1 MAIFN
6 INIQNKENANLY
18 NQLLYFITFVIIF
31 NILMTIGYS
40 DNEINLV
47 KIFSNGIFNNDFI
60 NIFMF
65 IILGIICYN
74 LIIKKIILFI

>member
-74 LIIKKIILFI
+74 LIIKKIILFN

>member
-18 NQLLYFITFVIIF
+18 NQLLYFITFIVIF
-31 NILMTIGYS
+31 NILMTIGYY

-65 IILGIICYN
+65 IILGIVCYN